1 MQCKVGLG
9 VQHTG
14 RVQSARPA
22 ARVNNSTCAGESHTR
37 TAAVLQQA
45 ACVNADGQIYCKIFL
60 GGPILTENEGKIQS
74 TRLQIHPMIKIWQ
87 SILFCLSHRRFPS
100 LCRSLSNRSFFYV
113 LSAPGSPASFTYR
126 PPQPAA
132 GGVRGCSCATAVG
145 RPRGS
150 TKRLHIWLRCY
161 QNLPHQRLIIP

>member
-1 MQCKVGLG
+1 VQCKVGLG

-22 ARVNNSTCAGESHTR
+22 ARVNNSTCAGKSHTR

-45 ACVNADGQIYCKIFL
+45 ACVNADGQIYCKTFL

-100 LCRSLSNRSFFYV
+100 LCRSLSALSNRSFFLCALCPWQPGIIH
-113 LSAPGSPASFTYR
+113 LSSTTTGSGWRTR
-126 PPQPAA
+126 LQLCHCRRQAA
-132 GGVRGCSCATAVG
+132 GVYEEVTYMA
-145 RPRGS
+145 
-150 TKRLHIWLRCY
+150 
-161 QNLPHQRLIIP
+161 

>member
-9 VQHTG
+9 VQHTA
-14 RVQSARPA
+14 RVQPAPPA
-22 ARVNNSTCAGESHTR
+22 ARVNNSTCAGKSHTR

-45 ACVNADGQIYCKIFL
+45 ACVNADGQIYCKTFL

-100 LCRSLSNRSFFYV
+100 LCRSLSNRSFLCALCPWQPGIIH
-113 LSAPGSPASFTYR
+113 LSSTTTGSGWRTR
-126 PPQPAA
+126 LQLCHCRRRQAA
-132 GGVRGCSCATAVG
+132 GYI
-145 RPRGS
+145 
-150 TKRLHIWLRCY
+150 KRLHIWLSW
-161 QNLPHQRLIIP
+161 

>member
-22 ARVNNSTCAGESHTR
+22 ARVNNSTCAGKSHTR

-45 ACVNADGQIYCKIFL
+45 ACVNADGQIYCKTFL
-60 GGPILTENEGKIQS
+60 GGPILTENEGKNQS

-100 LCRSLSNRSFFYV
+100 LCRSLSKTVFQRETRTSKPKIGSQRSKISFQQSTYTGDLFYI
-113 LSAPGSPASFTYR
+113 A
-126 PPQPAA
+126 
-132 GGVRGCSCATAVG
+132 
-145 RPRGS
+145 
-150 TKRLHIWLRCY
+150 
-161 QNLPHQRLIIP
+161 

>member
-9 VQHTG
+9 VQHTA
-14 RVQSARPA
+14 RVKSAPPA

-60 GGPILTENEGKIQS
+60 GGPILTENEGKIQL

-113 LSAPGSPASFTYR
+113 LCPWQPGIIHLSSTTTGSGWR
-126 PPQPAA
+126 TRLQLCHCRRQAA
-132 GGVRGCSCATAVG
+132 GVYEEVTYMA
-145 RPRGS
+145 
-150 TKRLHIWLRCY
+150 
-161 QNLPHQRLIIP
+161 